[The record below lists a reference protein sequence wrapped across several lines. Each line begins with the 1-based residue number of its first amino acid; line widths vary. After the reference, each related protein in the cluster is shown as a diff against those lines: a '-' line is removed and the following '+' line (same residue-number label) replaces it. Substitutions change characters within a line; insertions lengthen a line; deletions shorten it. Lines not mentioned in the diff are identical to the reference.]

1 MAIKKIYCKLS
12 AIEQLRFKLY
22 KNISVFN
29 CMSNTDN
36 VLNFRIAQLMKVPKK
51 SKTEMTASVQE
62 SESKHTRLKM
72 NTF

>member
-12 AIEQLRFKLY
+12 AIDKLRIKLH